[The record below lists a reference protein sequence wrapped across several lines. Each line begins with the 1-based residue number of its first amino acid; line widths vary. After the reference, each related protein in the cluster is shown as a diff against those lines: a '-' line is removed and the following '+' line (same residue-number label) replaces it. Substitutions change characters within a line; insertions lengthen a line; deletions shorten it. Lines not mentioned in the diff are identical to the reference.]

1 MPVAYRIIRFE
12 GSEDAILRQMKNSI
26 VNEIKIEMVDLT
38 VCIKDRL
45 DDPCEEGFWDT
56 CKPCLV
62 DGFITQAQFDSLRKS
77 KGYET
82 EEERVDRLL
91 KDLSI

>member
-1 MPVAYRIIRFE
+1 MPVVYRVIRFE

-26 VNEIKIEMVDLT
+26 VNEIKVEMADLT

-56 CKPCLV
+56 CKPCSA
-62 DGFITQAQFDSLRKS
+62 DGFITQAQLESWRK
-77 KGYET
+77 KQ
-82 EEERVDRLL
+82 
-91 KDLSI
+91 